1 MEVGWSPAREDLNPQ
16 LQAWPGTSSLFTC
29 FQLFIMNIFT
39 NPQTERG
46 EHMPS
51 SRAHHQHPKCST
63 VIVFA
68 QNDSCFL
75 WESGA
80 TGHLSGGRVGGL
92 GKGWPRAY

>member
-1 MEVGWSPAREDLNPQ
+1 M
-16 LQAWPGTSSLFTC
+16 
-29 FQLFIMNIFT
+29 
-39 NPQTERG
+39 
-46 EHMPS
+46 HS

-92 GKGWPRAY
+92 GKGWQRAY